1 MTSDSDLSPAL
12 DALPRPLLEAA
23 QAARREF
30 LVALEPLRG
39 DLFRYCRRLTG
50 SVWDAEDLAQE
61 TLVRALAR
69 AAVSHQPVERPMAW
83 LVRIATNVYLDQVRR
98 PAALLVEP
106 SERAAPADAD
116 PAEVRDALAEMST
129 LLAPQERAALVL
141 KDVFDLPLKEIA
153 AMLSTTE
160 GAVKAALHRGRGRLT
175 DPGRATA
182 LARRTAPD
190 RSTLDALATAFTT
203 YDLDGLTKL
212 FVENAVSDVIGLA
225 HEVGRDQIAAGSL
238 HHTLVLET
246 SVRWRAEVRELDGD
260 PLVLM
265 WATPIDGDGPEAVED
280 VLRTET
286 ADGGITSLRWYYF
299 CPDVLAEVGDRL
311 GVPYRTHGHGL

>member
-1 MTSDSDLSPAL
+1 
-12 DALPRPLLEAA
+12 LPQPLIATA

-30 LVALEPLRG
+30 LAALEPLRG

-61 TLVRALAR
+61 TLARALTR

-83 LVRIATNVYLDQVRR
+83 LVRIAANAYLDQVRR
-98 PAALLVEP
+98 PAALLIEP
-106 SERAAPADAD
+106 SECAAPALTD
-116 PAEVRDALAEMST
+116 PAEVRDALGEMVT
-129 LLAPQERAALVL
+129 LLAPQERAAVVL
-141 KDVFDLPLKEIA
+141 KDMFDLSLKEIA

-175 DPGRATA
+175 DPDRATA

-190 RSTLDALATAFTT
+190 RGTLDALAAAFTA
-203 YDLDGLTKL
+203 YDLDGLAKL
-212 FVENAVSDVIGLA
+212 FVEDAVSDVIGMA

-238 HHTLVLET
+238 NHTLVLET

-265 WATPIDGDGPEAVED
+265 WATPTDGDGPEAVED
-280 VLRTET
+280 VLRAET
-286 ADGGITSLRWYYF
+286 TDGAITRLRWYYF
-299 CPDVLAEVGDRL
+299 CPSVLAEVGSRL